1 VRFAQ
6 AIRGRDLGPILQSI
20 KTIAWA
26 FLGIRG
32 SKRLEMDFESLSI
45 LHIIVAGLISTA
57 VFIGT
62 LLIVIHW
69 VVLKLNS

>member
-1 VRFAQ
+1 LLRLYEAEIWGQFFN
-6 AIRGRDLGPILQSI
+6 QSI

-26 FLGIRG
+26 FLAIYG

-45 LHIIVAGLISTA
+45 LHIIVANLISTA